1 MNENRH
7 AVARRSIV
15 SGNSKTIFK
24 KIIDGEIPAEIVY
37 EDDHCLAFHDIAP
50 QAPIHILVIPKKEIP
65 NLNAVSAEDLNIVGH
80 LIMAIQKI
88 TRDLGVEQSYR
99 LISNCGEAAGQT
111 VHHLHLHILAGRD
124 LDWPPG

>member
-1 MNENRH
+1 M
-7 AVARRSIV
+7 